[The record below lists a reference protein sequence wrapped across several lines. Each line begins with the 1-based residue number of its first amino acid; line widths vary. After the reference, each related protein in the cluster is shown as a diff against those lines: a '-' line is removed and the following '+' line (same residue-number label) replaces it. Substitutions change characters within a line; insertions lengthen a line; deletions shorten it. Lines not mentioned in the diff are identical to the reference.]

1 MTKARDLGNFV
12 AGTNS
17 AITTTQIDDDAVTNA
32 KIANES
38 ITINGSAVNL
48 GGSVTVG
55 ETKPTISS
63 ISPSVIENT
72 HASVYM
78 SGAIFVSVPP
88 GVSIGLTGAIG
99 RAYVVS
105 FSSSTSILAKF
116 TLPVDGTYFVR
127 VENNDGNAVRS
138 SSALL
143 TVSEAPAWTTS
154 AGSLGS
160 NAAGSSV
167 SYTVAATNATSFAV
181 QSGSLPGSVSLNTST
196 GAITGTESGAT
207 SETTYS
213 FTIRATD
220 AQGQTADRAFSITIT
235 VGINNSG
242 QFNYANIMATTKWSI
257 TAGTPTSSK
266 KFTISYWV
274 KRSNIGS
281 AGNGHIFDTYVNSTN
296 RSQIH
301 FDDDNVIDFRL
312 QVSGSNTGR
321 LKTNRVFRD
330 TSAWYH
336 IVASVDTTLG
346 TADDRVKLYI
356 NGVQETSFSS
366 RTNPSQKKDFPMA
379 GTQTL
384 GAYGG
389 GTEYLAGTVAHVD
402 FRDGNASG
410 RQSLG
415 EHECR

>member
-1 MTKARDLGNFV
+1 MTKARDLANFV
-12 AGTNS
+12 SGTNS

-72 HASVYM
+72 QTSVTIA
-78 SGAIFVSVPP
+78 GTNFVSVPT
-88 GVSIGLTGAIG
+88 VEAIGSTGAIV
-99 RAYVVS
+99 RADEVS
-105 FSSSTSILAKF
+105 FSSATSIVAKF
-116 TLPVDGTYFVR
+116 TLPIDGTYFVR

-143 TVSEAPAWTTS
+143 TVSDAPAWTTA
-154 AGSLGS
+154 AGSLGT

-181 QSGSLPGSVSLNTST
+181 QSGSLPGGVSLNTST

-242 QFNYANIMATTKWSI
+242 QFN
-257 TAGTPTSSK
+257 
-266 KFTISYWV
+266 
-274 KRSNIGS
+274 
-281 AGNGHIFDTYVNSTN
+281 
-296 RSQIH
+296 
-301 FDDDNVIDFRL
+301 
-312 QVSGSNTGR
+312 
-321 LKTNRVFRD
+321 
-330 TSAWYH
+330 
-336 IVASVDTTLG
+336 
-346 TADDRVKLYI
+346 
-356 NGVQETSFSS
+356 
-366 RTNPSQKKDFPMA
+366 
-379 GTQTL
+379 
-384 GAYGG
+384 
-389 GTEYLAGTVAHVD
+389 
-402 FRDGNASG
+402 
-410 RQSLG
+410 
-415 EHECR
+415 